1 MTERSLEDVNNFVE
15 EEDVK
20 FLKLTFIDAFGVPK
34 NIAVMPEELPRA
46 FKEGISFDASAVP
59 GFDDSVR
66 SDLFLIPDPDTLTIV
81 PWRPI
86 EGRVAR
92 MFCDVSYPDGS
103 LVEKDS
109 RRILK
114 NAVSVAEKSGFHVN
128 FGAEVEFYIFRRDE
142 NGNPTGEPQDHAH
155 YMDAAPEDQG
165 ESIRRDI
172 CFALLDMGI
181 TPEASHHE
189 EGPGQNEVDFRYSD
203 PLTAADNNTTFKWI
217 VKSIAMRDGLYA
229 DFSPKPIM
237 GEPGNGMHINI
248 SVGSDDGKDYTK
260 YFLAGILARIRE
272 ITLFLNPKR
281 ESYDRLGDMK
291 APGYVSWSEQNRSQ
305 LIRIPAVK
313 SGQARLELR
322 SPDPT
327 ANPYLAYALLIYAG
341 LEGIEKRLE
350 PPAPVD
356 LDLYAAGPEITG
368 KIDKL
373 PVKLSEAVQLA
384 RNSEFVRKYVPAHFL
399 DLYSR
404 QEDRKL

>member
-1 MTERSLEDVNNFVE
+1 MTERTLEDVNEFVE
-15 EEDVK
+15 EEDIK

-46 FKEGISFDASAVP
+46 FREGISFDASAVP

-66 SDLFLIPDPDTLTIV
+66 SDLFLNPDPDTLTIV

-92 MFCDVSYPDGS
+92 MFCSVTYPDGT

-114 NAVSVAEKSGFHVN
+114 NAVTVAEKAGFHIN
-128 FGAEVEFYIFRRDE
+128 FGAEVEFYLFKRDE
-142 NGNPTGEPQDHAH
+142 NGNPTGTPLDHAR
-155 YMDAAPEDQG
+155 YMDTAPDDQG

-172 CFALLDMGI
+172 CFALIDMGI

-203 PLTAADNNTTFKWI
+203 PLTAADNTTTFKWI
-217 VKSIAMRDGLYA
+217 VKSIAMRDGMAA
-229 DFSPKPIM
+229 DFSPKPITD
-237 GEPGNGMHINI
+237 EPGNGMHINI
-248 SVGSDDGKDYTK
+248 SVRSDDGKDYTRA
-260 YFLAGILARIRE
+260 FMAGILGRIRE
-272 ITLFLNPKR
+272 MTLFLNPR
-281 ESYDRLGDMK
+281 RDSYDRLGDMK

-313 SGQARLELR
+313 SGGTRIELR
-322 SPDPT
+322 SPDPM

-341 LEGIEKRLE
+341 LEGIEKKLE

-356 LDLYAAGPEITG
+356 MNLYAAGPEVTE

-384 RNSEFVRKYVPAHFL
+384 RNSDFLRAHLPEHFIE
-399 DLYSR
+399 LYAR
-404 QEDRKL
+404 QED